1 MERRVKKK
9 GIDLLKEAKFSSGLP
24 IVTEIMD
31 ARLLDEVSE
40 VADVFQVGT
49 RNFQNYT
56 LLDELGK
63 QNIPVLLKR
72 GTWGTLDEILGACE
86 EFW

>member
-1 MERRVKKK
+1 MVGKKVKKK

-40 VADVFQVGT
+40 VADVFK
-49 RNFQNYT
+49 
-56 LLDELGK
+56 LE
-63 QNIPVLLKR
+63 P
-72 GTWGTLDEILGACE
+72 EISKLYIIR
-86 EFW
+86 